1 MAILCFVHVSGP
13 REGETDRLGRLPA
26 VIGSAPEADVKI
38 PGLSARHAV
47 VSSRNTDVVLQD
59 SGSGAGTFLAGQP
72 VQETLLHDGDVVE
85 LGREGPKLRVQ
96 RKEPRRLRFFRALA
110 TGDGPSRSATA
121 SGIRAAVRE
130 ARAGTS
136 RAFRLSLLLTLA
148 LAVWFWSW
156 NREESRRLQEEF
168 GRLQQAM
175 RSAQEERRAFE
186 DRIAAERRRNVA
198 ASDALEV
205 RIEEFRAREEALRGE
220 LAEATGSE
228 VLALRAELSGSQERL
243 ARLESERAAG
253 EKIIRD
259 FGAGVCL
266 VQGSYAFYDEEARP
280 LRYRLDS
287 EGRRFRDAG
296 GGPSLAIG
304 GSGPI
309 HTVDYFGTAF
319 LARSSGL
326 LLTNRHVAEPWWND
340 PRAKALARLGI
351 RPRFV
356 LFRAFFPQIAEPFEL
371 DVERLS
377 DSVDLAVLKIDPRRR
392 KIPVLPL
399 DRGGRGAVAGQPVVV
414 LGYPTGLEAILAK
427 ADGRVVREILTN
439 HGRSAERVTDA
450 LSQKGLIRPSATQG
464 HIGDITETDIVF
476 DALTTQGGSG
486 GPVFNRSGRVV
497 AVEYAVLQQF
507 GGNSFG
513 VPIRYALQ
521 LLRPPRNKGG

>member
-13 REGETDRLGRLPA
+13 RKGETDRLARLPV
-26 VIGSAPEADVKI
+26 VIGSAPEADVRI
-38 PGLSARHAV
+38 PGLSARHAI
-47 VSSRNTDVVLQD
+47 VSSRNTDIVLQD

-72 VQETLLHDGDVVE
+72 VQEALLHDGDVVE
-85 LGREGPKLRVQ
+85 LGREGPQLRIQ
-96 RKEPRRLRFFRALA
+96 HNEPRRQRFFRALKAGDEAALAASTTRIGA
-110 TGDGPSRSATA
+110 T
-121 SGIRAAVRE
+121 VRE
-130 ARAGTS
+130 ATAGTS

-148 LAVWFWSW
+148 LATWFWSW
-156 NREESRRLQEEF
+156 NREESHRLQGEL
-168 GRLQQAM
+168 GRLQQAV
-175 RSAQEERRAFE
+175 RSAQAERRAFE
-186 DRIAAERRRNVA
+186 ERIAAERRRNVA
-198 ASDALEV
+198 ERDALEA

-220 LAEATGSE
+220 LAAATGGE
-228 VLALRAELSGSQERL
+228 VLALRAELSGSRVRL

-253 EKIIRD
+253 EKIIRG
-259 FGAGVCL
+259 FGTGVCL
-266 VQGSYAFYDEEARP
+266 VQGSYAFYDEQARP

-296 GGPSLAIG
+296 GSPSLAIG

-319 LARSSGL
+319 LASRTGL

-340 PRAKALARLGI
+340 RRAEALARMSI

-356 LFRAFFPQIAEPFEL
+356 LFRAFFPQIEEPFEL

-377 DSVDLAVLKIDPRRR
+377 DTVDLAVLKIDLRRR

-427 ADGRVVREILTN
+427 ADGAVVREILST
-439 HGRSAERVTDA
+439 HGKSAEMVTDA

-464 HIGDITETDIVF
+464 HIGDITKTDVVF
-476 DALTTQGGSG
+476 DAQTTQGGSG

-513 VPIRYALQ
+513 VPIRYALE
-521 LLRPPRNKGG
+521 LLRSRRKKGN